1 MNEWMAASCYNIV
14 ATKTLLMTAKNPPIF
29 FYLFVSPLRVV
40 AKPPL
45 APVIFDDVGSSL
57 GAAGV
62 NGKGVSGPFKRL
74 RMESRANKSPQN
86 SFLHSLSLHRKFNFY
101 NIFVS

>member
-29 FYLFVSPLRVV
+29 FYLFVSPLRVR

-74 RMESRANKSPQN
+74 RMESRANTSPQN
-86 SFLHSLSLHRKFNFY
+86 SFLSLSLHHKLM
-101 NIFVS
+101 IFL